1 MLLNNLISL
10 SPAYLINN
18 LLANYLRKNYYF
30 KLNLP
35 CILMAINDNAKHLT
49 CEDDWVLTIGTT
61 CTSSVRNKEEKKYQI
76 YNSH

>member
-49 CEDDWVLTIGTT
+49 CEDD
-61 CTSSVRNKEEKKYQI
+61 
-76 YNSH
+76 